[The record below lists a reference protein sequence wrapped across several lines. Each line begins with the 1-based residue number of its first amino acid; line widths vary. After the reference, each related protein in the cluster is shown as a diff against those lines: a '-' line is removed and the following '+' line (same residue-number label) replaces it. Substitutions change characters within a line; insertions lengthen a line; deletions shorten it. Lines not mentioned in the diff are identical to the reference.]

1 MVVYAN
7 SNDENLANSDQEKR
21 NVSTSDVV
29 KPTKKPY
36 VSLDE
41 NPFYHKE
48 KDKDNKKDKNVIH
61 FAQENGHQNLDDSAK
76 TEIPPYLG
84 PIIPNYQ
91 KPSKNTKPT
100 PKIKPKP
107 SVSPQNEN
115 YIPINSY
122 PQQIPV
128 LPTKAGTAPPSHV
141 HIHSK
146 GNPEEILHIINSHPE
161 IANYPHGSVLEIHNI
176 PNTDRQKP
184 PYLNP
189 NSLVPQQPP
198 RQQGVLPYVVPG
210 DHTNIPLPPG
220 VTLEQLLQEIH
231 KTEQSSAPYN
241 PYQQNG
247 QIFITPQSG
256 AVIPT
261 RNSSYQGGWC

>member
-1 MVVYAN
+1 M
-7 SNDENLANSDQEKR
+7 R
-21 NVSTSDVV
+21 NASTSDVV
-29 KPTKKPY
+29 KPAKKPH

-61 FAQENGHQNLDDSAK
+61 FVPEGGHHNIDNGAQTD
-76 TEIPPYLG
+76 IPPYLG
-84 PIIPNYQ
+84 PVVPNYQ

-107 SVSPQNEN
+107 SVPTPQNEN

-122 PQQIPV
+122 PQQNPV
-128 LPTKAGTAPPSHV
+128 LPTKPGMAPPSHV

-161 IANYPHGSVLEIHNI
+161 LANYPHGSVLEIHNI
-176 PNTDRQKP
+176 PNNDRQKPLSP

-189 NSLVPQQPP
+189 NSLMPQQPP

-231 KTEQSSAPYN
+231 KTEQSSVPYN

-247 QIFITPQSG
+247 HIYISPQSG